1 MAIITD
7 ISSKQLLELNSVSS
21 KVITKTFGREE
32 DIVELH
38 IYDTNDNLLY
48 SEDNFKEYTLNEI
61 DETPV
66 STPLLPTGKE
76 PAVVNPNVKGAGERL
91 YEQPGPNG

>member
-61 DETPV
+61 DETPD
-66 STPLLPTGKE
+66 STP
-76 PAVVNPNVKGAGERL
+76 
-91 YEQPGPNG
+91 